1 MVDFKKGQRVTHPKV
16 NCVMVVN
23 GSASI
28 GGVKTSN
35 GHFKAA
41 TKKGYTSCT
50 YRINGRTNQ
59 IDFPTHELVL
69 VPDVKLRRPED
80 ELNQLLQQAIKS
92 LTDGGMEQD
101 TAIAMVVDN
110 FKRLNNSNVPITLVA
125 LCSENP
131 FDPDWNQTT
140 NEKY

>member
-1 MVDFKKGQRVTHPKV
+1 MVDFKKGQRVTHPTV

-28 GGVKTSN
+28 GGVKTSD

-41 TKKGYTSCT
+41 TKKGHTSCT
-50 YRINGRTNQ
+50 YRINGRTIQ

-69 VPDVKLRRPED
+69 APDVKLRRPED
-80 ELNQLLQQAIKS
+80 ELNQLLQQAIKR

-101 TAIAMVVDN
+101 TATEKVVNN
-110 FKRLNNSNVPITLVA
+110 FKLLNNSNLPINLVA
-125 LCSENP
+125 LCSEYP
-131 FDPDWNQTT
+131 FDPDW
-140 NEKY
+140 K